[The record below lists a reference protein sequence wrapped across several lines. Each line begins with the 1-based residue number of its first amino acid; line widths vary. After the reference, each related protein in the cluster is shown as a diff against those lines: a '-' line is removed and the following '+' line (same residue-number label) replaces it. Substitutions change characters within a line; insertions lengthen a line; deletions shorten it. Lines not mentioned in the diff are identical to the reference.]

1 MAQKDNAGSSAKQP
15 LKQDS
20 LVDELTQDARQQQPT
35 IQVSGWLGRGGDE
48 GKWNLFLTPKLD
60 EYIQFSEQDVI
71 HSQPL
76 SVDFSP
82 LGGTIV
88 WLRAGTSVRHVT
100 VATLDTQADFLAG
113 SIASTYLAG
122 ALSSLPAVGSPRGA
136 MAVGTA
142 GVNCSANPH
151 IPACAPPT
159 QNCYQTKVY
168 PCTIEPV
175 NCGTNNAFCATREFV
190 C

>member
-1 MAQKDNAGSSAKQP
+1 MAQDNNPGSSSKQP

-20 LVDELTQDARQQQPT
+20 LVDRLTENTSQQEPT
-35 IQVSGWLGRGGDE
+35 VRVTGWLGRGGDE
-48 GKWNLFLTPKLD
+48 GKWNLFLSPELN
-60 EYIQFSEQDVI
+60 EYIQFSEKDVV

-76 SVDFSP
+76 PAEFSP
-82 LGGTIV
+82 VGGTIV
-88 WLRAGTSVRHVT
+88 WLRKGASVQHVT
-100 VATLDTQADFLAG
+100 VATLDAQAKFLGG

-122 ALSSLPAVGSPRGA
+122 ALSSLPAAVSPRGA

-151 IPACAPPT
+151 IPACAPAT
-159 QNCYQTKVY
+159 QNCYQTKIY
-168 PCTIEPV
+168 PCTIEPI

>member
-1 MAQKDNAGSSAKQP
+1 MAPKDNPGSSPKQP

-20 LVDELTQDARQQQPT
+20 LVDQLTQDTRQQQPT
-35 IQVSGWLGRGGDE
+35 IQVTGWLGRAGDE
-48 GKWNLFLTPKLD
+48 GKWNLFLSPRLD

-71 HSQPL
+71 HSQAL
-76 SVDFSP
+76 QSDFSP

-88 WLRAGTSVRHVT
+88 WLREGTSVHHIK
-100 VATLDTQADFLAG
+100 VATLDAQADSLAG

-136 MAVGTA
+136 MVVGTA
-142 GVNCSANPH
+142 GANCSANPH

-168 PCTIEPV
+168 PCTIDP
-175 NCGTNNAFCATREFV
+175 TYNAFCPTREFV